1 MTWLMQTYFNHRV
14 SFTNVAED
22 IMDVVK
28 TIEWERGD
36 FVSHVPTKPYKGV
49 FYIGSFMNIDIARY
63 YRYIWWTSNHIYYG
77 VTEGPPVLSPFN
89 YAATK
94 NMKIIVPSEYV
105 KWELENAGV
114 RVSSVIPHGVDVNAI
129 KLADPWPWRKIF
141 GNKTVVLYVA
151 HRNIRKGFRELVNV
165 WKLTAASQDPNVVLV
180 LHTSREPNINDDGYR
195 IPEESNIVVTDNIL
209 KLDKESLYGLYQA
222 ADVYVHGALCEG
234 FGIPIVEA
242 MAAGKPVVCLDA
254 GPMNEHV
261 KDRRAL
267 VKVDGQ
273 VIYNDRGVAN
283 YRMNIPDM
291 NDYAEKIDAVVYD
304 QYLRME
310 LGEQNKERA
319 KEYNKWVVYTNILKY
334 MNTG

>member
-1 MTWLMQTYFNHRV
+1 
-14 SFTNVAED
+14 
-22 IMDVVK
+22 
-28 TIEWERGD
+28 
-36 FVSHVPTKPYKGV
+36 
-49 FYIGSFMNIDIARY
+49 
-63 YRYIWWTSNHIYYG
+63 
-77 VTEGPPVLSPFN
+77 
-89 YAATK
+89 
-94 NMKIIVPSEYV
+94 
-105 KWELENAGV
+105 
-114 RVSSVIPHGVDVNAI
+114 
-129 KLADPWPWRKIF
+129 
-141 GNKTVVLYVA
+141 
-151 HRNIRKGFRELVNV
+151 
-165 WKLTAASQDPNVVLV
+165 VLV